1 MFKVSPKTWLKRFR
15 NDEAGSVMVEAVICM
30 PLVFWT
36 LAATYEFFEVH
47 RYASARDKASY
58 TIADMISREMQPVTP
73 VYMDNAKTVFD
84 MVSNDTGD
92 NQLRVTIV
100 KYDVEED
107 EYTVKWSEVRGDG
120 GMLPLEDADAEAQRD
135 RLPLMNDGEEVIV
148 IDAASLYAPFFRLGV
163 IDPTLIESRVLTSP
177 RFAPQIVWDGA

>member
-1 MFKVSPKTWLKRFR
+1 MAGCFCIGAVSFGRCPQPTTSHGNRQ
-15 NDEAGSVMVEAVICM
+15 
-30 PLVFWT
+30 VFQT
-36 LAATYEFFEVH
+36 FL
-47 RYASARDKASY
+47 
-58 TIADMISREMQPVTP
+58 
-73 VYMDNAKTVFD
+73 N

>member
-1 MFKVSPKTWLKRFR
+1 
-15 NDEAGSVMVEAVICM
+15 
-30 PLVFWT
+30 
-36 LAATYEFFEVH
+36 
-47 RYASARDKASY
+47 
-58 TIADMISREMQPVTP
+58 
-73 VYMDNAKTVFD
+73 

>member
-1 MFKVSPKTWLKRFR
+1 MFKVRPQTWLKRFR
-15 NDEAGSVMVEAVICM
+15 NDEAGTVMVETVICL

-36 LAATYEFFEVH
+36 LAATYEFFEIH

-84 MVSNDTGD
+84 MISNDDGN

-100 KYDVEED
+100 KYDADED
-107 EYTVKWSEVRGDG
+107 EYTVKWSEVRGTG
-120 GMLPLEDADAEAQRD
+120 GMAVLDDADVEADRA
-135 RLPLMNDGEEVIV
+135 RLPIMDDGEEVIV
-148 IDAASLYAPFFRLGV
+148 IDGVSLYAPLFSLGL
-163 IDPTLIESRVLTSP
+163 IDPTIIQSRVLSSP
-177 RFAPQIVWDGA
+177 RFAPQIVWEDA